1 MKLKKWTALA
11 LSATLATCMLT
22 GCPWDEDDAASSDLP
37 ASSSRPSHDGGSDE
51 DDTGSTGGSTGGEL
65 TDQLTVTLNFAESFN
80 VYTMTASS
88 DVQEGSNIASFSSS
102 DGDLSWENPA
112 WKIQTTRLVQALSRL
127 SRANGGEY
135 TGTFYALLPNNPT
148 DEQEIVTIVYNDGT
162 SEREYKETLT
172 MNGTSA
178 SVQIDLTDKNKN
190 EGTLIEN

>member
-1 MKLKKWTALA
+1 MKLKKWTVLA
-11 LSATLATCMLT
+11 LSAALATCMLT

-51 DDTGSTGGSTGGEL
+51 DDTGSTGGSTGGEPG
-65 TDQLTVTLNFAESFN
+65 DKLTVTLNFAESFN
-80 VYTMTASS
+80 VQSMKASG
-88 DVQEGSNIASFSSS
+88 VQEGRNTASFSSS
-102 DGDLSWENPA
+102 DGSLSWESSA

-127 SRANGGEY
+127 SRADDGEY
-135 TGTFYALLPNNPT
+135 TGTFYALLPSDLT
-148 DEQEIVTIVYNDGT
+148 DEQKTVTIVYNDGT